1 MITVKL
7 FILLRLIQTVTFWQ
21 PAAMT
26 EKRSYVAKKYMK
38 HLKYANFIIDTK
50 RRLLTE
56 KPTIRFN
63 SIIFSNLFIGK
74 NIIELFKPIPGVHNR
89 DNTTVVPPQFCY
101 TSYI

>member
-74 NIIELFKPIPGVHNR
+74 NIHIPIPDVLNSV
-89 DNTTVVPPQFCY
+89 NIAAVPSQIC
-101 TSYI
+101 